1 MEKTLSQLKDIENKA
16 LNLNNQIN
24 DEGKVYAAELAD
36 RKAKGLAGDAAIKH
50 YNEWMKAHGMEHLVV
65 K

>member
-1 MEKTLSQLKDIENKA
+1 MKQTLAQLKSIEQKA
-16 LNLNNQIN
+16 HSLNQKIN
-24 DEGKVYAAELAD
+24 DEGRVYAEELAD
-36 RKAKGLAGDAAIKH
+36 RKRLGLAGDAAIKH